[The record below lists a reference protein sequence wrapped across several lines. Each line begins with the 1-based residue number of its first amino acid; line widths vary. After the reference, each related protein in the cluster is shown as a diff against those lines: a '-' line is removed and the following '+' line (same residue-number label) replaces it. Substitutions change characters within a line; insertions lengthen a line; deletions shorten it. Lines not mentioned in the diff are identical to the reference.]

1 MKNPF
6 KLLRSHKFGLDGS
19 ENYIVA
25 RDDVAYLR
33 IVGGS
38 PFWEVMTATADE
50 DHGAIRACP
59 YQSRLREAARR
70 LGTEL
75 NLEPG
80 ERQDWL
86 AREYVVIC
94 RLNLSERPNDSLADL
109 AELTELCARFFETY
123 DELQEPAEDARNEM
137 RDLYRA
143 LADPH
148 DSNVY
153 LSDGVWL
160 SSDGSMHDRGR

>member
-1 MKNPF
+1 MNNPF
-6 KLLRSHKFGLDGS
+6 ELIRSQKRGLKGG

-25 RDDVAYLR
+25 RNDVAYLR

-75 NLEPG
+75 NVEPG

-86 AREYVVIC
+86 AREYIVIC
-94 RLNLSERPNDSLADL
+94 RLNLSDRPDESLADQ
-109 AELTELCARFFETY
+109 AELTDLCARFFETY
-123 DELQEPAEDARNEM
+123 DELQDSAEDARNEM
-137 RDLYRA
+137 RDLYTA
-143 LADPH
+143 LTDPH
-148 DSNVY
+148 GGDVY

-160 SSDGSMHDRGR
+160 SSDGSMQDRGR